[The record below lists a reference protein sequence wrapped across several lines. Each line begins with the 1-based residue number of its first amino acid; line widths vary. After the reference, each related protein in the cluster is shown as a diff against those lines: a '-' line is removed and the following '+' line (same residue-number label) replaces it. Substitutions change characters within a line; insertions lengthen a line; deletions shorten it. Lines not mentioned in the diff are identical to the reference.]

1 MDAAVPPTPS
11 FMHTNARAH
20 TNTHTHTQCCA
31 RTEAGGSPWLQL
43 HDNMP
48 LEIAGLLINPA
59 DMTASPRGLAL

>member
-1 MDAAVPPTPS
+1 MAAAVPPTPS
-11 FMHTNARAH
+11 FIR
-20 TNTHTHTQCCA
+20 TNTSAHARTHTVCCA

>member
-1 MDAAVPPTPS
+1 MAAAAVPPQTP
-11 FMHTNARAH
+11 
-20 TNTHTHTQCCA
+20 HTHTQAHAHAECCA

-59 DMTASPRGLAL
+59 DMTASPQGPAL